1 MNQAIVR
8 DIHPNKSS
16 FASYTNEKL
25 QLLIIDPAVTEY
37 QILLAGVNPDIE
49 IHILQ
54 PHRNG
59 IEEITQIL
67 QTYQNIAAI
76 HIISHGSPGS
86 IQLGNTWLNA
96 TNIDNYARQ
105 LIQWRASF
113 AHQADILLY
122 GCNIGAEFHPNIHQK
137 NHFLHQLHQLTG
149 ANIAASKTTTG
160 NAALGGNWKL
170 EVNIGK
176 ITNSIII
183 LPSAQLAYQG
193 ILSGNF
199 IWAKSS
205 GGSNSEAGLSIAVDS
220 NGNSYTTGIFE
231 GTVDFDPSADV
242 DSFTS
247 AGAYDIFITKFDPDG
262 NYLWTKTLGGIS
274 DDLSYSIALDNSGN
288 IYTTGFFVATVD
300 FDPSA
305 NVDSFTSAGFQDI
318 FITKFDPDGNYIRTK
333 TIGGNGGDSAD
344 GITVDSDGNIYTTG
358 YFQNTVDFDPTGDG
372 ANLISA
378 GAAFDIFLA
387 KYDSFGNYLWA
398 HSFGGSGV
406 DRGVSVAGDGSGNI
420 YTTGAFEG
428 TVDFDPSGNVANLI
442 AAGTKD
448 IFIAKFD
455 RSGNYIWAQN
465 LSGNGNDFEF
475 GVRLAVDSSGNSY
488 TTGNFSGTVDFDPG
502 SDVDSFTASGLN
514 DIFITKF
521 DPDGNYLWTKTLGS
535 TGDDISYSI
544 ALDSSGNTYTTGSFQ
559 NTVDFDP
566 GAGIANL
573 TSAGGQDTFIAKI
586 DANGNYIWAK
596 NLGGTSDEGGIGI
609 ALDNSANSYTT
620 GNFEGTADFDPSANI
635 ANLTSVGFSDF
646 FIVKLDGP
654 TVSIAP
660 GTAPVEGGTNG
671 TFTVT
676 LNEVAPTG
684 GTAIGYTV
692 SGTASNGTDYTT
704 LPGTITIPAGQTTA
718 TINVTATADAM
729 IDAGETVIATLIN
742 GVGYNRANPP
752 NHTATITIE
761 DRNMEY
767 AIIGNNPTVIEGN
780 SGTTAITYTIT
791 RTGRTDIASTVDSTL
806 AGTATNNTDYNNIVI
821 SGTNVTAAGNTITF
835 APTATTATIT
845 LDVIGDNRAEGNE
858 IIDISLSNPTA
869 PDYIA
874 TIPVASV
881 TTTIIDDDAE
891 IQVLDSTTDI
901 PDGTTTAIDFGSA
914 VVGDILNKTFTIN
927 NNGTAD
933 LNLSSLT
940 LPTGFTLGGNF
951 PTTIAPGG
959 NSTFQVQVN
968 TTAANSFSGELSF
981 TTNDSDENPFNFPIT
996 ATVIAVTT
1004 PPITDDNPPITDDNP
1019 PITDDNP
1026 PITDD
1031 NPPITDD
1038 NPPITD
1044 DNPPITDDNPPIT
1057 DDNPPITD
1065 DNPPIT
1071 DDNPP
1076 ITDDNPPITD
1086 DAPPITDDN
1095 PPITDDNPPITDD
1108 NPPITDDNPPITD
1121 DNPPITDDNPPITDD
1136 NPPIT
1141 KTSDLVLPPT
1151 TEPAINT
1158 TPEITL
1164 GVDDC
1169 PPMPPQPIVSFE
1181 VSSTID
1187 GTDGDDILVGDNN
1200 PHVFK
1205 GYNGNDLIFGLGGSD
1220 TIVGGVGGDNPA
1232 STGKDNDI
1240 IFGNTGNDYLA
1251 GSEANDIIFGG
1262 QDNDI
1267 THGGKGD
1274 DLLWGDRGSDTVM
1287 GDYGN
1292 DVIYGGPAD
1301 PNLSDYDLGDVLYGG
1316 NGDDIVLGNQGNDS
1330 LSGGDGNDL
1339 LYGGQANDLLHG
1351 NAGNDSL
1358 YGDRGNDTLC
1368 GGDGSDTFR
1377 LLAGSGTDI
1386 IIDWNDGE
1394 DKLGLSGGLTFL
1406 QLSIFAPNH
1415 GFAAITAAGET
1426 LAILNGVSVN
1436 LITEDDFILMG

>member
-1004 PPITDDNPPITDDNP
+1004 PPITDDNPPIT
-1019 PITDDNP
+1019 
-1026 PITDD
+1026 
-1031 NPPITDD
+1031 
-1038 NPPITD
+1038 
-1044 DNPPITDDNPPIT
+1044 
-1057 DDNPPITD
+1057 
-1065 DNPPIT
+1065 
-1071 DDNPP
+1071 
-1076 ITDDNPPITD
+1076 
-1086 DAPPITDDN
+1086 
-1095 PPITDDNPPITDD
+1095 
-1108 NPPITDDNPPITD
+1108 
-1121 DNPPITDDNPPITDD
+1121 
-1136 NPPIT
+1136 